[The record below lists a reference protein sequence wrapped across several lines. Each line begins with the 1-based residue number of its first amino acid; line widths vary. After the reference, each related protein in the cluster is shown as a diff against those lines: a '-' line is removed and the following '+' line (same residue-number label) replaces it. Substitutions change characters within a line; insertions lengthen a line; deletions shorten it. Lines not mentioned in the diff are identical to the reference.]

1 MALTGEI
8 VQEVKSHVNSL
19 YWQYSNLQLPY
30 HNLLHTERVVKHAE
44 KICHYYELP
53 DADRFI
59 VATAAW
65 FHDAGYLLGD
75 ASGHEISGAEAAA
88 VFLRS
93 KNVEEETIEKVKNC
107 ILATRMPQH
116 PQTLLEEIVCDAD
129 VYDLGT
135 DQFKV
140 NDANMHKE
148 KELLTGKYITKQEWR
163 KQTIRF
169 LEGHHYHTSYAKEKV
184 EPVKQDHLQKL
195 KTKFLEKGGA
205 YAPFENSPS
214 NAPLY
219 EEENEN
225 ETDKKVKRPT
235 RGIETMFRLTSA
247 NHLKL
252 SDMADSKANIMISV
266 NSIIVSVLLSVLLRK
281 LEEFP
286 NLVIPTIIFLTVCVL
301 AIVFAVLATR
311 PKISSGTFTKE
322 DIYEKRTNL
331 LFFGN
336 FHKMSL
342 EEYEWGMKEMMKDKE
357 YLYGS
362 LIKDIYY
369 LGVVLGKKYKLLRIS
384 YSIFMFGFV
393 ISVMAFAIAI
403 FFFPNN

>member
-1 MALTGEI
+1 MPITEDI
-8 VQEVKSHVNSL
+8 IQEVKAHVNAL
-19 YWQYSNLQLPY
+19 FWQHSNLQLPY

-44 KICHYYELP
+44 KMCGYYNLEN
-53 DADRFI
+53 ADRFI
-59 VATAAW
+59 VITAAW
-65 FHDAGYLLGD
+65 FHDTGYLLGE
-75 ASGHEISGAEAAA
+75 ASEHEKNGVEAAS

-93 KNVEEETIEKVKNC
+93 KNADEESIEKVKRC
-107 ILATRMPQH
+107 ILATKMPQS

-129 VYDLGT
+129 VFDLGT
-135 DQFKV
+135 DQFKI

-148 KELLTGKYITKQEWR
+148 KELLTEEYVTKQEWR

-169 LEGHHYHTSYAKEKV
+169 LEAHHYHTSYAKEKAG
-184 EPVKQDHLQKL
+184 PVKQDHLEKL

-219 EEENEN
+219 EEEK
-225 ETDKKVKRPT
+225 ETHAKIKEPT

-311 PKISSGTFTKE
+311 PKISSGTFMKE
-322 DIYEKRTNL
+322 DIHQKRTNL

-336 FHKMSL
+336 FHKMTV
-342 EEYEWGMKEMMKDKE
+342 EEYEWGMKEMMKDKD

-393 ISVMAFAIAI
+393 ISVLAFAIAI
-403 FFFPNN
+403 FFFPAGG